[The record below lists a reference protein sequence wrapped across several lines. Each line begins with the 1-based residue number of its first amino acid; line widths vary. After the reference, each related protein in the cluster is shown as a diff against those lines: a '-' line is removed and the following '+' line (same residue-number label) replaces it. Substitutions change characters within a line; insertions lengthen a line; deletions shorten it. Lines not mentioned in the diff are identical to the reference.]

1 LKEKLLAI
9 RKKAIQF
16 KDMIKQ
22 KFKLSLTR
30 LYLTCFGLFVATFL
44 FIFISPMIFG
54 GNYSYA
60 EAKVNEHY
68 PINNGIELALIKK
81 EYNPEKQFMRLDFS
95 IEKSNSNSSL
105 SNIEY
110 QISSQYIKDRK
121 QLEVEVTK
129 VNDNYVVAII
139 KGIPEGYS
147 VLSTTIKPEYV
158 HPELEK
164 VDDLNDREVKI
175 YVNESSKIENNKLK
189 IGTEKQYQKEYI
201 SYQQEEIKEQIEE
214 SKKEIS
220 KNNLAIEEVN
230 KTIKK
235 LENEMSY
242 QTESEKFTTQNDVNS
257 NKTKIQQFEEKIDLA
272 NQNIDEL
279 NEKMKLLE
287 EKKGSI

>member
-1 LKEKLLAI
+1 MKEKLLEI
-9 RKKAIQF
+9 RKKAIQLR
-16 KDMIKQ
+16 KKL
-22 KFKLSLTR
+22 KLSLTQ
-30 LYLTCFGLFVATFL
+30 LYFACFGVFVAIFL
-44 FIFISPMIFG
+44 FIFISPIIFG

-68 PINNGIELALIKK
+68 PINNGVELALKKK

-95 IEKSNSNSSL
+95 IEKSNANSNL

-121 QLEVEVTK
+121 PLEVEVTK
-129 VNDNYVVAII
+129 VNDNYIVAII

-147 VLSTTIKPEYV
+147 VLSTSIKPKYV

-175 YVNESSKIENNKLK
+175 YVNENSKIENKKLE
-189 IGTEKQYQKEYI
+189 IGTEKKYQLEYI
-201 SYQQEEIKEQIEE
+201 SYQQEETKQQIEE
-214 SKKEIS
+214 SKKEIR
-220 KNNLAIEEVN
+220 KNELAIEEV
-230 KTIKK
+230 KKMIKK

-242 QTESEKFTTQNDVNS
+242 QTESEKFTTKNEVNS
-257 NKTKIQQFEEKIDLA
+257 NKTNIQQFEEKIDLS

-287 EKKGSI
+287 DKKSSIN

>member
-1 LKEKLLAI
+1 MKEKLLEI
-9 RKKAIQF
+9 RKKAI
-16 KDMIKQ
+16 
-22 KFKLSLTR
+22 KFRKKIKLSLTQ
-30 LYLTCFGLFVATFL
+30 LYLTCFWVFVATFL

-68 PINNGIELALIKK
+68 PINNGVELALTKK

-95 IEKSNSNSSL
+95 IEKSNSNSNL

-121 QLEVEVTK
+121 PLNVEVTK

-175 YVNESSKIENNKLK
+175 YVNENSKIENNELK
-189 IGTEKQYQKEYI
+189 IGTEKQYQIEYI
-201 SYQQEEIKEQIEE
+201 NYQQKQIREQIEE

-242 QTESEKFTTQNDVNS
+242 QTESEKFTTQNDMNS
-257 NKTKIQQFEEKIDLA
+257 NKTKIQQFEEKIDFA
-272 NQNIDEL
+272 NKTMEEL
-279 NEKMKLLE
+279 NVKMKLLE
-287 EKKGSI
+287 EKKTTVN